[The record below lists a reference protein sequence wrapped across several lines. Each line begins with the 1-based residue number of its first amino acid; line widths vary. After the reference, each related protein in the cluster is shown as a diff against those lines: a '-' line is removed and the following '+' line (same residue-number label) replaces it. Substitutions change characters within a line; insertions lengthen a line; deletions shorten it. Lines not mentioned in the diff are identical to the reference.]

1 MTFQAAAAQRCDE
14 AKIDR
19 ILEVDDLWAEI
30 AQQEARCKRADR
42 DIMAR
47 MAQAQTERS
56 RYFALTARVYAVA
69 AREARRAGYG
79 ERAAERAG

>member
-1 MTFQAAAAQRCDE
+1 VAYQATAAQRCDE
-14 AKIDR
+14 ARIDR

-69 AREARRAGYG
+69 AREARRAGYAEG
-79 ERAAERAG
+79 AAGMAG